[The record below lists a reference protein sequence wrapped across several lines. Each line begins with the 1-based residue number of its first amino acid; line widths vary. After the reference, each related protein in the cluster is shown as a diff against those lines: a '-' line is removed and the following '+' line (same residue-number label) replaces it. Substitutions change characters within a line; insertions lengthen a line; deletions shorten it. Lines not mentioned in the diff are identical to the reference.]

1 MSRSAPGSH
10 ACPFDL
16 PSTPIAENCPT
27 NLKNTSAKVIPKPR
41 HPQNRLAVQNH
52 KASTAIVAIT
62 DTIAN
67 DPNAETAVNEA
78 TGETG
83 VIVLIAPR
91 DLHVAIPSRPT
102 LQLNSDNPRLHS
114 RKATFKAAKNNTQT
128 PGQIA
133 GQDDQIVADHQHAP
147 VSPLPMISAKE
158 LTMTMLPKAIRPTI
172 RQTNSTR
179 ADVAD
184 ADKAP

>member
-1 MSRSAPGSH
+1 MNRSAPGSH

-27 NLKNTSAKVIPKPR
+27 NLKNTSAKVIPKLR
-41 HPQNRLAVQNH
+41 HPQNRLAVQTH

-91 DLHVAIPSRPT
+91 DLHVAIPYRPT

-114 RKATFKAAKNNTQT
+114 RKATFKAAKNKT
-128 PGQIA
+128 
-133 GQDDQIVADHQHAP
+133 
-147 VSPLPMISAKE
+147 
-158 LTMTMLPKAIRPTI
+158 
-172 RQTNSTR
+172 
-179 ADVAD
+179 
-184 ADKAP
+184 